1 MLPLSVVVVVVD
13 ICLLLSMYFN
23 KKYEKKT
30 EKNENWKLK
39 WNDDKKIQYIGK

>member
-1 MLPLSVVVVVVD
+1 MCIISLFLCMLPLSVVVVVVD

-30 EKNENWKLK
+30 EKMKTEN
-39 WNDDKKIQYIGK
+39 